1 MVSLL
6 SPLPLRGWSPLGGA
20 PPDGKRAFWR
30 GGAQVWLR
38 GTAYPE
44 TLPNSRRGGT
54 LGRLGF
60 SGFAYLLAAA
70 GGNTDCGPREHP
82 HPPPFG
88 GTFPLEGG
96 RLGGRQWG
104 RSCKR
109 VQTLPPHPVQCAH
122 WTTFPPRGR
131 VMVRCMKGVQNLLP
145 FPSGEDY
152 VAPEA
157 LARQLRRSPKTA
169 TATNF
174 AYPWPQW
181 ARKETQ
187 ASTPDFAR
195 RK

>member
-1 MVSLL
+1 MENAPFGVAGLKFGSEGRRILKRYPIPVGAAHWAAWGFQVL
-6 SPLPLRGWSPLGGA
+6 HTFLRPCRGG
-20 PPDGKRAFWR
+20 PCGRRWEYGLRSKRAPSS
-30 GGAQVWLR
+30 A
-38 GTAYPE
+38 
-44 TLPNSRRGGT
+44 
-54 LGRLGF
+54 
-60 SGFAYLLAAA
+60 
-70 GGNTDCGPREHP
+70 
-82 HPPPFG
+82 PFG

-104 RSCKR
+104 RPCKR

-131 VMVRCMKGVQNLLP
+131 FMVRCMKGVQNLLP

>member
-44 TLPNSRRGGT
+44 TLPNSRRGGPC
-54 LGRLGF
+54 GRRWEYGLR
-60 SGFAYLLAAA
+60 SKRAPSSA
-70 GGNTDCGPREHP
+70 
-82 HPPPFG
+82 PFG

-104 RSCKR
+104 RPCKR